1 MTIERTPNLSSDER
15 GTTTMKGTTMSISLR
30 ADEKMPKTDEEISK
44 YEKISKKGEEKSD
57 MGTSMSSLR
66 GSKGGP
72 GDVLLEDDEMTISMT
87 RLLGPTREEYLEK
100 LQLDYDMTI
109 ELVKPDKPKPPL
121 PRYQKPED
129 LNPMEVLEWD
139 HQGVGKLP
147 GSNIK
152 VP

>member
-1 MTIERTPNLSSDER
+1 MTIERTPNLSGDEK
-15 GTTTMKGTTMSISLR
+15 GTTMKGTSMSISLR
-30 ADEKMPKTDEEISK
+30 ADEKMPKTDEEIYK
-44 YEKISKKGEEKSD
+44 FDKMSKKGEEKSD
-57 MGTSMSSLR
+57 MGTSMSSMR
-66 GSKGGP
+66 GSKG
-72 GDVLLEDDEMTISMT
+72 GDVLLEDEEMTISMT

-109 ELVKPDKPKPPL
+109 ELVKPDKPKPP
-121 PRYQKPED
+121 PPKYQKPED

-139 HQGVGKLP
+139 QQGVGKLP